1 MIIKIKRQIS
11 SKAEPYWQSFDYNGS
26 LNITVAAVLDYL
38 NSTENLLDIEGNH
51 AKPIIWE
58 CSCSQKMC
66 GGCAMV
72 INKTPALACGVFLN
86 NIDGNVL
93 ILEPLSK
100 FPTIEDLMVDRSI
113 IEENL
118 RQANVYIGEFA
129 GFCEKEHFCQYS
141 VAKCLK
147 CGLCLEVCPNY
158 VKGQSFF
165 GALFANNIYLAH
177 SQSQDRKNELKK
189 EYLKHFASSC
199 SKALSCQKICPAR
212 IPTISSILK
221 MNSVIN
227 K

>member
-1 MIIKIKRQIS
+1 MIVKIKRQIS
-11 SKAEPYWQSFDYNGS
+11 SKAEPYWQSFEYNG
-26 LNITVAAVLDYL
+26 NRNVTVATVLDEL
-38 NSTENLLDIEGNH
+38 NSTENLLDIEGNP
-51 AKPIIWE
+51 AKPIKWE
-58 CSCSQKMC
+58 CSCNQKMC

-86 NIDGNVL
+86 SIDGNIL

-113 IEENL
+113 IEQNL

-129 GFCEKEHFCQYS
+129 GFCEKEHSHQYS

-158 VKGQSFF
+158 VKGQNFF
-165 GALFANNIYLAH
+165 GALFANNIYLAR
-177 SQSQDRKNELKK
+177 SQSKDRKNELKK
-189 EYLKHFASSC
+189 EYSKHFSSGC
-199 SKALSCQKICPAR
+199 SKSLSCQRICPAN
-212 IPTISSILK
+212 IPTIASISK
-221 MNSVIN
+221 MNSLIS

>member
-11 SKAEPYWQSFDYNGS
+11 SKAEPYWQSFEYNGS
-26 LNITVAAVLDYL
+26 LNVTVAAVLDYL
-38 NSTENLLDIEGNH
+38 NSTENLLDIEGDY
-51 AKPIIWE
+51 AKPIRWE
-58 CSCSQKMC
+58 CSCNQKMC

-93 ILEPLSK
+93 MLEPLSK

-129 GFCEKEHFCQYS
+129 GFCEKERSNQYS

-158 VKGQSFF
+158 IKGQSFF
-165 GALFANNIYLAH
+165 GALFANNIYLAY

-189 EYLKHFASSC
+189 EYLKHFASGC
-199 SKALSCQKICPAR
+199 SKALSCQRICPAK

>member
-1 MIIKIKRQIS
+1 MIVKIKRQIS
-11 SKAEPYWQSFDYNGS
+11 SKAEPYWQSFEYNG
-26 LNITVAAVLDYL
+26 NRNVTVATVLDEL
-38 NSTENLLDIEGNH
+38 NSTENLLDIEGNP
-51 AKPIIWE
+51 AKPIKWE
-58 CSCSQKMC
+58 CSCNQKMC

-86 NIDGNVL
+86 SIDGNIL

-113 IEENL
+113 IEQNL

-129 GFCEKEHFCQYS
+129 GFCEKEHSHQYS

-158 VKGQSFF
+158 VKGQNFF

-177 SQSQDRKNELKK
+177 SQSKDRKNELKK
-189 EYLKHFASSC
+189 EYSKHFASGC
-199 SKALSCQKICPAR
+199 SKSLSCQRICPAN
-212 IPTISSILK
+212 IPTIASISK
-221 MNSVIN
+221 MNSLIS